1 MAKTGRIFDGF
12 WPKSVVDWTAFALV
26 AIFRETGVGKRV
38 WLFLLWRR
46 DLEKE
51 NEFWLLLVLKNWHVC
66 PNQWASPR
74 HRGAFEHSSLAFN
87 AF

>member
-1 MAKTGRIFDGF
+1 MAKTGRFFDGF
-12 WPKSVVDWTAFALV
+12 WPKSVVDWTVFALV

-51 NEFWLLLVLKNWHVC
+51 NEFWLLLVLKN
-66 PNQWASPR
+66 ASVSDDDVPTIVYKQ
-74 HRGAFEHSSLAFN
+74 GQKDQLT
-87 AF
+87 